1 MRFDGRRVEDKY
13 SDNEGVTT
21 QMSAEDAAKENSF

>member
-1 MRFDGRRVEDKY
+1 MINV

-21 QMSAEDAAKENSF
+21 